1 MFGPGRLRV
10 GGQSMAA
17 FAQNLSR
24 FVGGIVVD
32 KTGLTGT
39 YDIELSYAPDP
50 NINGFGRDLP
60 PQPGAP
66 PPAANGDAPSLFAA
80 VQEQLG
86 LKLEATKGQVNV
98 LVIDSAEKPTA
109 D

>member
-1 MFGPGRLRV
+1 MIGPGRLIV
-10 GGQSMAA
+10 GGQTMAN
-17 FAQNLSR
+17 FATNLSR

-32 KTGLTGT
+32 RTNLNGT
-39 YDIELSYAPDP
+39 YDIELTYAPDP
-50 NINGFGRDLP
+50 GINPTGRDLP

-66 PPAANGDAPSLFAA
+66 PPIANSDAPSIFVA

-86 LKLEATKGQVNV
+86 LKLEATKGPVNV

>member
-1 MFGPGRLRV
+1 M
-10 GGQSMAA
+10 A
-17 FAQNLSR
+17 FAQTLSR

-32 KTGLTGT
+32 KTGLTGG
-39 YDIELSYAPDP
+39 YDIELAYAPDP
-50 NINGFGRDLP
+50 GINPAGRDLP
-60 PQPGAP
+60 GGAP
-66 PPAANGDAPSLFAA
+66 PPPPVGGDAPSIFSA

-86 LKLEATKGQVNV
+86 LKLEATKGAVDV